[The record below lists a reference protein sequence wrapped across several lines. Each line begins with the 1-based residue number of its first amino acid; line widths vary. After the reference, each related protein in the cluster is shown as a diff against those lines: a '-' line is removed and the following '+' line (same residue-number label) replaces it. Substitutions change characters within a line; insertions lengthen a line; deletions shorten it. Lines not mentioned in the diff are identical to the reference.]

1 MIRMSMI
8 GVGTVILVLLG
19 SLVIGILMVTMG
31 EGLRLMV
38 VVMEY

>member
-1 MIRMSMI
+1 MSMT
-8 GVGTVILVLLG
+8 GAGTVILVLLG
-19 SLVIGILMVTMG
+19 SLVIGILMATMG